1 MAEKLFISVVIP
13 TYNRAS
19 TISATVQ
26 AVLDQTYSD
35 REVIIVDDGSTD
47 NTAEVLSAFGE
58 AITVIRQENKGIT
71 GARNTGIRAAKGD
84 WIALQDSDDH
94 WEPEKLQMQVDD
106 INANPGLD
114 VYLTNARL
122 QRNHIGEEV
131 GAFEYSGFSKLLEGG
146 FTVLERPLIS
156 QLEYGIAW
164 AQCALVR
171 REFFF
176 DTGLYDEELTIFTDV
191 DMFTRLAVGAR
202 WGVNSETPVIIQRVE
217 SEAGYVSAQRKK
229 NPERSIVARLKS
241 LRKIQGAPSL
251 TGKERKFVRS
261 KIAAALRQLGNW
273 HRDSGE
279 KKDARGCYKKAFQE
293 DRSIKSALRY
303 ASTLAAI

>member
-13 TYNRAS
+13 TYNRAA
-19 TISATVQ
+19 TISSTVQ
-26 AVLDQTYSD
+26 AVLEQTYAN

-47 NTAEVLSAFGE
+47 NTAEVLSAFGD
-58 AITVIRQENKGIT
+58 AVTVIHQENKGIT
-71 GARNTGIRAAKGD
+71 GARNTGIRASKGD

-94 WEPEKLQMQVDD
+94 WDPDKLQMQVDD
-106 INANPGLD
+106 INAHPGLD

-131 GAFEYSGFSKLLEGG
+131 GAFEYSGFSKSLEPC

-171 REFFF
+171 REYFF
-176 DTGLYDEELTIFTDV
+176 DAGLYDEALTIFTDV
-191 DMFTRLAVGAR
+191 DMFTRLAVGGR
-202 WGVNSETPVIIQRVE
+202 WGVNCKTPVVIQRVE
-217 SEAGYVSAQRKK
+217 SEEGYVSAQRKE
-229 NPERSIVARLKS
+229 NPERPITARLKS
-241 LRKIQGAPSL
+241 LRKIQNAPAL
-251 TGKERKFVRS
+251 NEEERKFVRG
-261 KIAAALRQLGNW
+261 KIAATLRQLGNW
-273 HRDSGE
+273 HRESGA